1 MSASPRLAAYVA
13 FGVAGLALGLLLGRP
28 EPVVLAAPF
37 VLTVALA
44 LASQRTPVV
53 EADLVLDRDRAVEGD
68 EVVATVTLR
77 ADSPVHGARVDLR
90 TVSRLRVE
98 NPRAEMVASIRP
110 GQPAELLVRLRCER
124 WGGYTVGDLRVRS
137 ADAFGLFR
145 FDHRFDRR
153 GRNPLKVYP
162 SGEEVRASLRALDTQ
177 VFAGNQ
183 VSRLKGEGIEF
194 ADIRAFVPGDIVRRV
209 NWRVSARRGELHV
222 NEMHLE
228 RNADVVIFLDT
239 FSELRD
245 AGSSTLDLAVRGA
258 AALVDRHLAQRDRV
272 GLVSFGGT
280 LRWLR
285 PAMGEVQLYRLVDSL
300 IDTEVHLSFAWKGL
314 EVIPRRVLPPKSL
327 VIAFTPLLDERSV
340 AALADLRARG
350 HDVTLIE
357 VSAESFI
364 RPGPSET
371 DRIAYRLWQM
381 EREAMRARFRQL
393 GVPIA
398 PWPREGSLQD
408 ALEEVRAFRRFARV
422 ARV

>member
-1 MSASPRLAAYVA
+1 VSASPRLAAYVA
-13 FGVAGLALGLLLGRP
+13 FGAAGLVLGLLLGRP

-37 VLTVALA
+37 VLTAALA
-44 LASQRTPVV
+44 LATLRSPAV
-53 EADLVLDRDRAVEGD
+53 EAELVLDRARAVEGED
-68 EVVATVTLR
+68 VVATLTLR
-77 ADSPVHGARVDLR
+77 SDAPVHGARVDLR
-90 TVSRLRVE
+90 TAGGLRVL
-98 NPRAEMVASIRP
+98 NTPAEMVASVRP
-110 GQPAELLVRLRCER
+110 GATAQLQVRIRCRR
-124 WGGYTVGDLRVRS
+124 WGGYSVGDLRVRS
-137 ADAFGLFR
+137 ADRFGLFR
-145 FDHRFDRR
+145 FDHRFERR
-153 GRNPLKVYP
+153 PQNPLKVYP
-162 SGEEVRASLRALDTQ
+162 GGEEVRASLKALDTQ

-194 ADIRAFVPGDIVRRV
+194 ADVRAFVPGDIVRRV
-209 NWRVSARRGELHV
+209 NWRVSARRGELHT

-245 AGSSTLDLAVRGA
+245 SGTSTLDLAVRGA
-258 AALVDRHLAQRDRV
+258 AALVNRHLAQRDRV

-327 VIAFTPLLDERSV
+327 VIAFSPLLDERSV

-350 HDVTLIE
+350 HDVTVIE
-357 VSAESFI
+357 VSAESFL
-364 RPGPSET
+364 RPGPAET
-371 DRIAYRLWQM
+371 DRIAFRLWQM
-381 EREAMRARFRQL
+381 ERDAMRARFRQL

-398 PWPREGSLQD
+398 AWPREGSLQD
-408 ALEEVRAFRRFARV
+408 ALEEVRAFRRYARV
-422 ARV
+422 VRV

>member
-1 MSASPRLAAYVA
+1 
-13 FGVAGLALGLLLGRP
+13 
-28 EPVVLAAPF
+28 VVLAAPF
-37 VLTVALA
+37 VLTAALA
-44 LASQRTPVV
+44 LATLRSPVV
-53 EADLVLDRDRAVEGD
+53 EAELVLDRARAVEGE
-68 EVVATVTLR
+68 EVLATVTFR
-77 ADSPVHGARVDLR
+77 SDAPIHGARVDLR
-90 TVSRLRVE
+90 TARGLRVV
-98 NPRAEMVASIRP
+98 NSTSQMIVSVRP
-110 GQPAELLVRLRCER
+110 GQDAQLQVRLRCAR
-124 WGGYTVGDLRVRS
+124 WGGYSVGDLRVRS
-137 ADAFGLFR
+137 ADRFGLFR

-153 GRNPLKVYP
+153 ASNQLKVYP
-162 SGEEVRASLRALDTQ
+162 GGEEVRASLKALDTQ
-177 VFAGNQ
+177 VFSGNE

-209 NWRVSARRGELHV
+209 NWRVSARRGELHT

-239 FSELRD
+239 FSELRES
-245 AGSSTLDLAVRGA
+245 GTSTLDLAVRGA
-258 AALVDRHLAQRDRV
+258 AALVNRHLAQRDRV

-327 VIAFTPLLDERSV
+327 VIAFSPLLDDRSV

-350 HDVTLIE
+350 HDVTVIE
-357 VSAESFI
+357 VTAESFI
-364 RPGPSET
+364 RPGPNET
-371 DRIAYRLWQM
+371 DRIAFRLWQM

-398 PWPREGSLQD
+398 GWPREGSLQD
-408 ALEEVRAFRRFARV
+408 ALEEVRAFRRYARV
-422 ARV
+422 VRA